1 MKICQKLLCWQIFF
15 LHLWQNKP
23 SRVEL
28 KTNGGVIF
36 ITILLDFRYLI
47 SLELANTQK
56 SELFFLRIYLGNVN
70 ASVVLLA
77 DILKFTI
84 SVLENN
90 F

>member
-1 MKICQKLLCWQIFF
+1 M
-15 LHLWQNKP
+15 
-23 SRVEL
+23 EL

-36 ITILLDFRYLI
+36 ITILLDFRYLL

-70 ASVVLLA
+70 ASIVLLA